1 MSAADVLK
9 LIKEKGVKFV
19 DLRLTDTR
27 GKEQHVTVPSH
38 VVDSA
43 FFDDGKMFDGS
54 SIAGWK
60 GISESDMILMPDPE
74 TAVLDVFTEE
84 PTVNIRCDVV
94 EPLTMQGYE
103 RDPRSAAKR
112 AEAYMRSTG
121 IADEAFFGPENE
133 FFIFD
138 DVRWAAE
145 MRGAFYS
152 IDSIEGYWQ
161 SGKEREEGNM
171 GHRPGIKGGYFPVP
185 PVDSLQ
191 DIRSAMCL
199 ALEEMGLVVEVHH
212 HEVAQAGQ
220 CEIGV
225 KFGGLVQKADDV
237 QTLKYVL
244 QNVAHSYGKT
254 VTFMPKP
261 LVGDNGS
268 GMHVHQS
275 LAKGGKNLFM
285 GDMYGGLS
293 QLGLH
298 YIGGILKHAHA
309 LNAFT
314 NPTTNSYKRLVK
326 GFEAPTL
333 LAYSARNRSASMR
346 IPHVQNPKGRRVEV
360 RFPDGAAN
368 PYFAFT
374 AMMMAGL
381 DGIQNKINPGQPI
394 DKDLYDLPP
403 EEEKAIPTV
412 SFSLEQSLQALD
424 KDRAFLTAGDVFSDS
439 LIDAY
444 IALKEQEITRVA
456 ITPHPVE
463 FDMYY
468 SL

>member
-1 MSAADVLK
+1 MSVADALK
-9 LIKEKGVKFV
+9 LIKDKGVKFV

-27 GKEQHVTVPSH
+27 GKEQHVSVPSH
-38 VVDSA
+38 VVDES
-43 FFDDGKMFDGS
+43 FFTDGKMFDGS

-60 GISESDMILMPDPE
+60 GINDSDMILMPDAS

-84 PTVNIRCDVV
+84 PTLNIRCDVI
-94 EPLTMQGYE
+94 EPSTMQGYE

-112 AEAYMRSTG
+112 AEAYLKSTG
-121 IADEAFFGPENE
+121 IADQAYFGPENE

-138 DVRWAAE
+138 DVRWASE

-152 IDSIEGYWQ
+152 IDSSEGYWQ
-161 SGKEREEGNM
+161 SGKEIAEGNL
-171 GHRPGIKGGYFPVP
+171 GHRPPIKGGYFPVP
-185 PVDSLQ
+185 PVDSLN
-191 DIRSAMCL
+191 DIRAAMCL
-199 ALEEMGLVVEVHH
+199 ALEEMGLIVEVHH

-225 KFGGLVQKADDV
+225 KYGGLVQKADDV

-244 QNVAHSYGKT
+244 QNVAQSYGKT

-285 GDMYGGLS
+285 GDLYGGLS
-293 QLGLH
+293 QLALY

-309 LNAFT
+309 INAFT

-346 IPHVQNPKGRRVEV
+346 IPYVQNPKARRVEI
-360 RFPDGAAN
+360 RFPDGLAN
-368 PYFAFT
+368 PYYAFI

-381 DGIQNKINPGQPI
+381 DGVQKKIDPGKPI
-394 DKDLYDLPP
+394 DKDLYDLEP

-412 SFSLEQSLQALD
+412 SYSLEQSLEALD
-424 KDRAFLTAGDVFSDS
+424 KDRGFLTAGGVLSDS

-444 IALKEQEITRVA
+444 IGLKQQEITRVA
-456 ITPHPVE
+456 MTPHPVE